1 MAVDLK
7 GRNLTLR
14 DFTAEEISH
23 YLELA
28 AQLKADKKNGTMKN
42 IWKAKILL

>member
-7 GRNLTLR
+7 GRNFLTLR
-14 DFTAEEISH
+14 DFTAEEISY

-28 AQLKADKKNGTMKN
+28 CELKADNKNGTMK
-42 IWKAKILL
+42 KYM